1 MHKALSHLLKKEMGE
16 GEKKA
21 PVKSIKLK
29 VKFQSE
35 AKGRA
40 LAVKKGKKE
49 EEELAKEDNEV
60 REAK

>member
-1 MHKALSHLLKKEMGE
+1 MDALIGKTVKKVMRE

-29 VKFQSE
+29 VKFQD

-40 LAVKKGKKE
+40 IDKLKKK
-49 EEELAKEDNEV
+49 
-60 REAK
+60 